1 MIEAAEEKEDKEMKK
16 LLALIVVV
24 SLLTGCS
31 QNILTSKPKESQE
44 LPQDMHLPYALDAS
58 FDERIDSIVNDYIDA
73 NYFPSAV
80 VLATKDGKIVFEK
93 AYGDRMKYDMGSLVQ
108 NPDKVSTDTMYDLA
122 SCTKVMATTQSI
134 MKLTYEGKIDV
145 KEKVAKYIPSFAQNG
160 KENVTVE
167 ELLTHTS
174 GLPQWT
180 PSFLYVDHNR
190 QGELD
195 YICQLP
201 LIFEPG
207 TVKYS
212 DFGFQALG
220 FIVEAVTGMGMDEYV
235 EQEIYKPLGM
245 TRTMY
250 SPLDKGI
257 AKNEIAATSWGNPY
271 EYRMVDEVNNPGFGY
286 DCTDDKE
293 AFERFTGWR
302 QHTLVGEVN
311 DGNAAMA
318 NGGVAGHAGVFSTAN
333 DLAIIGQLML
343 NGGEYKGVRLYD
355 QATIDLFTQNH
366 TGSAERGYGF
376 ELDVSYM
383 GDAATLNTF
392 GHNGF
397 TGTHVTFDKENNVQI
412 IILTNK
418 QNNGLNAKGSYPS
431 TFTFGK
437 NIANVFQEKLF
448 N

>member
-1 MIEAAEEKEDKEMKK
+1 MKK
-16 LLALIVVV
+16 ILALAMVA
-24 SLLTGCS
+24 SLLCGCS
-31 QNILTSKPKESQE
+31 QEILTSTPKEVPDE
-44 LPQDMHLPYALDAS
+44 PQSMQLPYALDES
-58 FDERIDSIVNDYIDA
+58 FNEEIDAIVNKYID
-73 NYFPSAV
+73 NNTFPSAQI
-80 VLATKDGKIVFEK
+80 LATKDGKIVFEK
-93 AYGDRMKYDMGSLVQ
+93 AYGVRMKYDMGSLVA
-108 NPDKVSTDTMYDLA
+108 NPENVTTETMYDLA
-122 SCTKVMATTQSI
+122 SCTKVMATTQSM
-134 MKLTYEGKIDV
+134 MKLVYEGKVDV
-145 KEKVAKYIPSFAQNG
+145 KEKVATYIPAFAQNG
-160 KENVTVE
+160 KEHVTIE
-167 ELLTHTS
+167 QLLTHTS

-180 PSFLYVDHNR
+180 PSFLYVDHDR
-190 QGELD
+190 QAELD
-195 YICQLP
+195 YINQLP

-220 FIVEAVTGMGMDEYV
+220 FVVEAVTGMGMDEYV
-235 EQEIYKPLGM
+235 EKEIYAPLGM
-245 TRTMY
+245 THTMY
-250 SPLDKGI
+250 VPLEKGI
-257 AKNEIAATSWGNPY
+257 AKNQLAATSWGNPY
-271 EYRMVDEVNNPGFGY
+271 EYRMVDEENYPGFGY
-286 DCTDDKE
+286 DCTEDKD
-293 AFERFTGWR
+293 AFENFSGWR

-343 NGGEYKGVRLYD
+343 NGGEYNGVRLYD
-355 QATIDLFTQNH
+355 QATIDLFTKNH

-383 GDAATLNTF
+383 GDAATLHTF

-397 TGTHVTFDKENNVQI
+397 TGTHVIFDKDHNVQI

-437 NIANVFQEKLF
+437 QISNVFENKLF
-448 N
+448 K